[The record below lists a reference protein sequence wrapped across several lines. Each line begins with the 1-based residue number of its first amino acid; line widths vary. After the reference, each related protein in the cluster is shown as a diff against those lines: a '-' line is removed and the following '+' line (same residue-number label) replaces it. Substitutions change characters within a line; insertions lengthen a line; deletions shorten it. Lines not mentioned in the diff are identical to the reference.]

1 METIIICVLATFSAV
16 MLFLRATAAKTKNTY
31 DDRVLAAL
39 EKVEPLV
46 EALKPKAPAP
56 PPPAQ

>member
-1 METIIICVLATFSAV
+1 METVIIVVLSAFSAMMV
-16 MLFLRATAAKTKNTY
+16 YLRATAAKTKNTY

-46 EALKPKAPAP
+46 KALEPKA
-56 PPPAQ
+56 